1 MNAEQAKQAV
11 RSRYGSIADKESP
24 CCATEN
30 SCGCSGGTAER
41 ISGQLGY
48 SEAEM
53 AAVPEGANL
62 GLGCGNPVALAA
74 LRQGETVLD
83 LGSGAGFDCFLA
95 AAQVGAMGRVIGV
108 DMTPQMVAKARE
120 NALKGGYE
128 NVEFRLGEIEH
139 LPVGEG
145 EVDAIMSNC
154 VINLVP
160 DKGRAFREAFR
171 VLKPGGRL
179 MVSDIVLTGELPA
192 AIKNSVEAYT
202 GCISGASRR
211 EEYLAAIRAA
221 GFEQVSIAGENTFSA
236 DCIVADPTA
245 RAETQGLSEA
255 EIEEAVGAFVS
266 VRVQAVK
273 PGG

>member
-11 RSRYGSIADKESP
+11 RSRYGSIAEKEGA

-30 SCGCSGGTAER
+30 SCGCSADTAER
-41 ISGQLGY
+41 ISGQIGY
-48 SEAEM
+48 SADEM

-62 GLGCGNPVALAA
+62 GLGCGNPVALAG
-74 LRQGETVLD
+74 LREGETVLD

-95 AAQVGAMGRVIGV
+95 AVQVGAAGRVIGV

-120 NALKGGYE
+120 NARKGGYE
-128 NVEFRLGEIEH
+128 NVSFRLGEIEQ

-145 EVDAIMSNC
+145 EVDVIMSNC

-160 DKGRAFREAFR
+160 DKARAFREAFR

-192 AIKNSVEAYT
+192 AVENSVAAYT

-221 GFEQVSIAGENTFSA
+221 GFEQVSIVGENTFSA
-236 DCIVADPTA
+236 DCIVADPMA
-245 RAETQGLSEA
+245 RAETKGLSEA
-255 EIEEAVGAFVS
+255 QIKAAVAAFVS

-273 PGG
+273 PG

>member
-1 MNAEQAKQAV
+1 M
-11 RSRYGSIADKESP
+11 
-24 CCATEN
+24 
-30 SCGCSGGTAER
+30 
-41 ISGQLGY
+41 
-48 SEAEM
+48 
-53 AAVPEGANL
+53 
-62 GLGCGNPVALAA
+62 
-74 LRQGETVLD
+74 
-83 LGSGAGFDCFLA
+83 
-95 AAQVGAMGRVIGV
+95 IGV

-120 NALKGGYE
+120 NARKGGYG
-128 NVEFRLGEIEH
+128 NVAFRLGEIEQ
-139 LPVGEG
+139 LPVGEA
-145 EVDAIMSNC
+145 EVDVIMSNC

-179 MVSDIVLTGELPA
+179 MVSDIVLTGELPE

-202 GCISGASRR
+202 GCISGASRW

-221 GFEQVSIAGENTFSA
+221 GFEQVGIVGENTFSA

-255 EIEEAVGAFVS
+255 QIEEAVAAFVS